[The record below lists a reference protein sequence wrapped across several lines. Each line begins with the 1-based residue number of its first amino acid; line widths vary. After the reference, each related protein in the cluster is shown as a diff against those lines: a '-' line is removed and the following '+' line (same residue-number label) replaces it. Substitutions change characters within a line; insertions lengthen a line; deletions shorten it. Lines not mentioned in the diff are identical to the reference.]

1 MPAAALFDEAMIQ
14 DDESARRKDET
25 RNGTEGYLCSFKR
38 TDWMERAGT

>member
-25 RNGTEGYLCSFKR
+25 RNGPE
-38 TDWMERAGT
+38 M